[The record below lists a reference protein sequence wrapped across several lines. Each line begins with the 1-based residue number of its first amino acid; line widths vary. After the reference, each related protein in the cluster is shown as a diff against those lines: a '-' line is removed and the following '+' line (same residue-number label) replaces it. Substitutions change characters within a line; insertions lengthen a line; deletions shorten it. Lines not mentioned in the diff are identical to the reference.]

1 MLRLCFVARAAAA
14 SSSSSSSSSSSR
26 DDVGGGGEGRKRQHE
41 AFMRFLTANKASF
54 DGVDVRPS
62 VEHSRGLF
70 ATRPFREGTT
80 VLSVP
85 MHTLALSAERLL
97 AGERL
102 RALQPP
108 SLEDVQRLLTARSI
122 KDPVLGEQVHLA
134 LLVAGERM
142 DPGSFFAPYLDAL
155 PCPAVNDEAVMRLH
169 KDVLDPM
176 QLLEWDD
183 HQREW
188 VGVFRALARRWGE
201 KSPPVEVC
209 YWAWRTVLSRMHLLP
224 DRGLAPAEVG
234 SALNYFALSTFERAE
249 RQTRWRKRIRAAIGA
264 VLGDANAADDY
275 RLVPTL
281 VPLLDMTNHLS
292 SGNVSVEVQPRPEVG
307 SCAELQAVRAIEA
320 GEEIGLC
327 FNRSH
332 GAPFTLYRF
341 GFLPV

>member
-1 MLRLCFVARAAAA
+1 MLRLCFILRAAA
-14 SSSSSSSSSSSR
+14 SSSSSSLSSASASR
-26 DDVGGGGEGRKRQHE
+26 VDVKGSECQKHQHE

-54 DGVDVRPS
+54 DGVDLRPS
-62 VEHSRGLF
+62 VEQSRGLF
-70 ATRPFREGTT
+70 ATRKFREGTT

-85 MHTLALSAERLL
+85 MHTFAINAERLL

-102 RALQPP
+102 RALHPP

-122 KDPVLGEQVHLA
+122 KDPVLCEQVHLA

-142 DPGSFFAPYLDAL
+142 DPSSFFTPYFDIL

-176 QLLEWDD
+176 QLVEWDD

-188 VGVFRALARRWGE
+188 VSVFRTLARRWGD

-224 DRGLAPAEVG
+224 DHGLAPAEVG
-234 SALNYFALSTFERAE
+234 STLNYFALSTFERAE

-264 VLGDANAADDY
+264 VLGDPNAAEDY
-275 RLVPTL
+275 RLVPAL

-292 SGNVSVEVQPRPEVG
+292 SGNVSVEVQPRPVVG
-307 SCAELQAVRAIEA
+307 SCAELQAVRVIEA

-332 GAPFTLYRF
+332 RAPFTLYRF